1 MENDVVKRILKGAID
16 IHAHTGPSLFPRVVD
31 SIEFAQQAKEYG
43 MRAIVLKCHHGITSD
58 RATLVAKVVPGIDV
72 FGSVTLNQYVG
83 GINPYAVDAAIDLG
97 AKMVWMPSNY
107 AQHHID
113 VYGAPEWKQ
122 IKQTTAKKKLAIK
135 GVSIFDG
142 ECKLTHQ
149 TLEVLELIK
158 SADIALSTGHISKEE
173 TKALV
178 DEARKIGIEKIVVTH
193 ITQSEL
199 WKWTVEEQKELIRKG
214 AIIEHC
220 AILSMENNCLIPI
233 KEVAKLINEVGYE
246 NLVISSDGGQLRCPS
261 PPDSLKIFVSELLKE
276 GLEERQLEHM
286 LKQNPAQIL
295 GLS

>member
-1 MENDVVKRILKGAID
+1 MEGDAVKRILKGAID

-31 SIEFAQQAKEYG
+31 SIEYAQQAKAYG
-43 MRAIVLKCHHGITSD
+43 MRAIVLKCHHGITAD

-97 AKMVWMPSNY
+97 AKMIWMPSNY

-113 VYGAPEWKQ
+113 IYGAPEWKQ
-122 IKQTTAKKKLAIK
+122 IKQTTAKKKLAVK
-135 GVSIFDG
+135 GVTIFDG
-142 ECKLTHQ
+142 EGKLTPQ
-149 TLEVLELIK
+149 TMEVLELIK
-158 SADIALSTGHISKEE
+158 SAGIALSTGHISKEE

-178 DEARKIGIEKIVVTH
+178 DAAGKMGLEKIVVTH

-199 WKWTVEEQKELIRKG
+199 WKWTVEEQEELIRKG

-220 AILSMENNCLIPI
+220 AILSMENNCLIPVR
-233 KEVAKLINEVGYE
+233 EVAKLINAVGYE

-261 PPDSLKIFVSELLKE
+261 PPDALKIFVSELLAE
-276 GLEERQLEHM
+276 GLKEQQLEHM
-286 LKQNPAQIL
+286 LKEIPARIL
-295 GLS
+295 GLN